1 MGVAGFVLGL
11 LSLIGCWFGIFPFGW
26 IIVAMGL
33 LGLLFSAIGIG
44 VANSHHEKA
53 GLAVAGLVLSI
64 IGMVSGAFFFLFCGV
79 FYAAA
84 LSYVTGSTGF
94 FNNLSLAI
102 ATWLIAQF
110 HLVAH

>member
-11 LSLIGCWFGIFPFGW
+11 LSLLGCWFGAFPFGW

-33 LGLLFSAIGIG
+33 LGILFSAIGIG
-44 VANSHHEKA
+44 VASSHHEKA

-64 IGMVSGAFFFLFCGV
+64 LGTLGGALFFLFIGV

-84 LSYVTGSTGF
+84 LSYVTGSSGF
-94 FNNLSLAI
+94 FNNLSIGI
-102 ATWLIAQF
+102 ATWLITQF